1 MCEERRKK
9 KKGEGHKDDS
19 HYQVTT
25 TQRRGGKKKE
35 TLRFFIKKKKRGN
48 FTDLTNCNA
57 TGHTDGM
64 VYSVNRKQE
73 TIYKPVNTSRKRER
87 GGKKS

>member
-25 TQRRGGKKKE
+25 TQRRGGEKKE
-35 TLRFFIKKKKRGN
+35 TLRFFIKKKRGN